1 MERTIYLED
10 IPLDDAWAAFRAALD
25 AAGLWQPL
33 PAETVPLSEANGRVT
48 AAAVWAR
55 LSSPHY
61 HAAAMDGYAVRA
73 EDTVG
78 ASEGRPVAFVL
89 AGEQGSGGAGE
100 KGRKGEREKGSTLSP
115 LLPFSP
121 SMSEAPRA
129 HPVNTGHPLPP
140 GTNAV
145 IMIEH
150 VQPLTLPDGR
160 AGIAIR
166 AAAPPW
172 QHVRAMGEDMVATE
186 LVLPANHRLR
196 PVDLGALAGSGHA
209 TVTVYRRPRV
219 AIIPTGSEL
228 VAVEGGA
235 PEPGRIIEYN
245 SLVLAAQIEN
255 WGGIPTRLPIVP
267 DDLEAIRA
275 AVTTAAAEHDLIL
288 LNAGSS
294 AGSEDY
300 TAPAIQALG
309 RLLVHGVAVRPG
321 HPVVLGMVGATADGR
336 PPTAAGM
343 VSAVGRRP
351 SAVPIIGV
359 PGYPVSA
366 ALTGEIFVEPLLARW
381 QGQPAY
387 RPATLEGVLTR
398 KIVSH
403 TGDDDYVRVVVG
415 RVGERLT
422 VTPISRGAGIITSL
436 VRADGIVRVPRFS
449 EGHDAGATVSVHLY
463 RDPRDIERSIVAI
476 GSHDL
481 TLDLL
486 AQFLAER
493 HDGLRLVSANVGSL
507 GGLIAL
513 RRGEAHLGGSH
524 LLDPETG
531 DYNLSYIRRYLP
543 GEEVALVTLVG
554 REQGWMVPPGNP
566 LGLRDWADVARPDVR
581 LVNRQRGAGTRV
593 LLDYELGK
601 LGIDPAAV
609 CGYER
614 EEYTHL
620 AVAAAVASGAADA
633 GLGIRAA
640 ARALNLDFVPLA
652 HEPYE
657 LIIPR
662 VHFESERLQPLLA
675 LLHDPTFRAAVA
687 AMPGY
692 DVGGMGK
699 VRLLANET

>member
-1 MERTIYLED
+1 MERQIYLED

-33 PAETVPLSEANGRVT
+33 AAETVPLSEANGRVT

-73 EDTVG
+73 GETVG
-78 ASEGRPVAFVL
+78 ATDGVPLEFAL
-89 AGEQGSGGAGE
+89 IEEQGSGGAGE
-100 KGRKGEREKGSTLSP
+100 QGSTLSP
-115 LLPFSP
+115 LLPRSP
-121 SMSEAPRA
+121 APLLSA
-129 HPVNTGHPLPP
+129 TPVNTGHPLPP
-140 GTNAV
+140 WANAV

-150 VQPLTLPDGR
+150 VQPVTLPDGR

-166 AAAPPW
+166 AAVPPW

-209 TVTVYRRPRV
+209 TVSAYRRPRV

-228 VAVEGGA
+228 VAVEAGA
-235 PEPGRIIEYN
+235 PEPGHIIEYN
-245 SLVLAAQIEN
+245 SLVLAAQVEN
-255 WGGIPTRLPIVP
+255 WGGLPTRWPIVP
-267 DDLEAIRA
+267 DDLAAIRA
-275 AVTTAAAEHDLIL
+275 AVLAAAADHDLIL

-300 TAPAIQALG
+300 TAPVVQSLG

-321 HPVVLGMVGATADGR
+321 HPVVLGMVEEMTNDELRMTNEEKKQGDE
-336 PPTAAGM
+336 
-343 VSAVGRRP
+343 P
-351 SAVPIIGV
+351 SSFVIRHSSFVIPLIGV

-381 QGQPAY
+381 QGQPPH
-387 RPATLEGVLTR
+387 RPATLEGALTR

-415 RVGERLT
+415 RVGDHVT

-449 EGHDAGATVSVHLY
+449 EGHDAGASVTVHLY
-463 RDPRDIERSIVAI
+463 RDPRAIEQAIVAI

-493 HDGLRLVSANVGSL
+493 HNGLRLISANVGSL

-513 RRGEAHLGGSH
+513 RRGEAHLGGAH
-524 LLDPETG
+524 LLDPATG
-531 DYNLSYIRRYLP
+531 EYNLSYIRRYLP
-543 GEEVALVTLVG
+543 GEEVAVVSLVG
-554 REQGWMVPPGNP
+554 REQGWIVAPGNP
-566 LGLRDWADVARPDVR
+566 LGLRDWADAARPDIR

-609 CGYER
+609 RGYER

-640 ARALNLDFVPLA
+640 ARALNLDFAPLA
-652 HEPYE
+652 HETYE
-657 LIIPR
+657 LVIPR
-662 VHFESERLQPLLA
+662 AHYESERLQPLLA
-675 LLHDPTFRAAVA
+675 LLHDSAFRAAVA

-692 DVGGMGK
+692 DVGGMGD
-699 VRLLANET
+699 VRLLTNH